1 MVDEHMQ
8 PLDEKLY
15 YASWAIA
22 PRLLETNPTW
32 IWESDLGST
41 GAGEAVSEVPKAETL
56 SGLHELFHLH
66 ELV

>member
-1 MVDEHMQ
+1 MSNR
-8 PLDEKLY
+8 LK
-15 YASWAIA
+15 AIGNE
-22 PRLLETNPTW
+22 PHLNMR
-32 IWESDLGST
+32 IGLGST